1 MCKTF
6 LEVLE
11 KIKGQADVLNDL
23 DERAVELGVI
33 IPVLRQLE
41 WDTDDMSEIYPQ
53 KRLLGAGKGDG
64 DGKVD
69 YALQARGKCR
79 VLMEVK
85 RWSIALSGEHEEQLA
100 NYCCRQEPG
109 PNLAVLTNGQ
119 HWKFFLPPL
128 SRGNTRQHPE
138 VRKFLDIDIFASPEF
153 VENNFN
159 RFLAR
164 SNLTEHTVSETQEE
178 ARALLQYPSL
188 ASFAFIEP
196 GARTTKSAY
205 NWHDVIQGFC
215 DIMATRHPERCRERI
230 LSFGQWFSASQNR
243 SFPLYLEDLDLYVK
257 RVSDSEGRQ
266 VISDVMREFG
276 YLNCTFT
283 VSTSKQPKSPR
294 LH

>member
-1 MCKTF
+1 MPRTF

-11 KIKGQADVLNDL
+11 KIKSQADVLNEL

-33 IPVLRQLE
+33 IPVLWQLE

-53 KRLLGAGKGDG
+53 KRLLGGGKGDG

-69 YALQARGKCR
+69 YALQTGGKCR

-85 RWSIALSGEHEEQLA
+85 RWSIALNDEHEEQLA
-100 NYCCRQEPG
+100 SYCSRQMPG
-109 PNLAVLTNGQ
+109 PHLAVLTNGR

-128 SRGNTRQHPE
+128 SQGYTRQHPE
-138 VRKFLDIDIFASPEF
+138 VRNFLDIDIFANPEF
-153 VENNFN
+153 VESNFN

-164 SNLTEHTVSETQEE
+164 SNLAEHTVSETQEE
-178 ARALLQYPSL
+178 ARALLQHPSL
-188 ASFAFIEP
+188 TSFAFIEP
-196 GARTTKSAY
+196 GASTTKSAH
-205 NWHDVIQGFC
+205 NWHEVMQGFC
-215 DIMATRHPERCRERI
+215 DIMAARHPEKCRERI
-230 LSFGQWFSASQNR
+230 LMFEQWFSATQNR
-243 SFPLYLEDLDLYVK
+243 SFPLHLEGLDLYVK

-283 VSTSKQPKSPR
+283 VSMSR
-294 LH
+294 